1 MEDMKLILL
10 LLIFGITLYY
20 FKPFGSGV
28 EISTNELLGI
38 TQKEKNPVIIDVRT
52 KGEYNG
58 PLGHINNSI
67 LIPLSEIDE
76 RYSELDSF
84 KDKPIYVVCKSGG
97 RSSSAAKKLASHGF
111 NAINVKGGMM
121 AWNKIKKY

>member
-1 MEDMKLILL
+1 MKFIILII
-10 LLIFGITLYY
+10 IFVATFYY
-20 FKPFGSGV
+20 LKPSGSGV
-28 EISTNELLGI
+28 EISTGELLSI
-38 TQKEKNPVIIDVRT
+38 TQQEKNPVIIDVRT

-76 RYSELDSF
+76 RYIELNLF
-84 KDKPIYVVCKSGG
+84 KNKPIYVVCKSGG
-97 RSSSAAKKLASHGF
+97 RSSSAAKKLISYGF